1 MLTLDD
7 TRGVGVSR
15 MMTSANFV
23 NPALFF
29 LTILF
34 VQETKYDD
42 CFLGGPFS
50 SLLLFV
56 LSKI

>member
-1 MLTLDD
+1 MLTLND

-23 NPALFF
+23 NTALFF

-34 VQETKYDD
+34 VQNEVYKQNMMTA
-42 CFLGGPFS
+42 FEVAPF
-50 SLLLFV
+50 
-56 LSKI
+56 